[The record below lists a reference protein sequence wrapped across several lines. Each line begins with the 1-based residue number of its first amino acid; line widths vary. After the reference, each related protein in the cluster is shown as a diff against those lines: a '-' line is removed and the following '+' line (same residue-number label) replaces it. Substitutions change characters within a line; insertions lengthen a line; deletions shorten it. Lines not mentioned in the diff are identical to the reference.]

1 MSLTA
6 REKKQFRQI
15 AHHLDAV
22 VIVGEQGVS
31 EGVVAETERALA
43 DHELI
48 KVKLNLGE
56 REDRDSAAQHLAD
69 TCSAAIV
76 HSIGKVVVL
85 YRHNPQANPKL
96 SNILRYA

>member
-1 MSLTA
+1 MSLSA

-22 VIVGEQGVS
+22 VIIGDQGVS
-31 EGVVAETERALA
+31 EGVIAETQRALT

-48 KVKLNLGE
+48 KVKLNVGE
-56 REDRDSAAQHLAD
+56 RADRQVAAEQLA
-69 TCSAAIV
+69 AACEADLV

-85 YRHNPQANPKL
+85 YRHNPKANPKL